1 MNLYLKSNGGVLK
14 IPPKKILMYGRQQNK
29 CCEQLVILVR
39 NMNAYR
45 VLNIKFDVKTWEVNY
60 SFGGVI
66 QESYS
71 IGYLSIVMIMEFKAA
86 NILMI
91 FINNNLALPLCM
103 LLSNV

>member
-45 VLNIKFDVKTWEVNY
+45 VLNIKFDVKT
-60 SFGGVI
+60 
-66 QESYS
+66 
-71 IGYLSIVMIMEFKAA
+71 
-86 NILMI
+86 
-91 FINNNLALPLCM
+91 
-103 LLSNV
+103 